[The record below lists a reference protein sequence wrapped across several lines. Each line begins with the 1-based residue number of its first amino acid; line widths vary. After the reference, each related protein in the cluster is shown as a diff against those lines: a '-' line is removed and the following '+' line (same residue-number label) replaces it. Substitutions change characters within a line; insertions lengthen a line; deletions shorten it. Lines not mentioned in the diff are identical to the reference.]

1 MYELPPFEE
10 TFQPMRHNK
19 YLMRR
24 NDVVS
29 RFVTRALVTIVTC
42 PVSRYSTSQG
52 YYQQAAHRLA
62 QADQSRLIAERL
74 GAAFTWGRAVYEGCL
89 IGQGI
94 SGPGNFLYLI
104 MSGLLVSPFFLV
116 IIITE
121 LLYSYAVHIDE
132 RAVAFEGTP
141 P

>member
-1 MYELPPFEE
+1 M
-10 TFQPMRHNK
+10 
-19 YLMRR
+19 
-24 NDVVS
+24 S
-29 RFVTRALVTIVTC
+29 RVTRPLVTFVTC

-94 SGPGNFLYLI
+94 SGPGNFLRLSYHVRSPRVALF
-104 MSGLLVSPFFLV
+104 SRYHHHGASLLLRSP
-116 IIITE
+116 
-121 LLYSYAVHIDE
+121 H
-132 RAVAFEGTP
+132 
-141 P
+141 